1 MEQQDYLF
9 DAHPKAGT
17 LDCPLHQALNLISHK
32 WTALIINHLYQA
44 RGSLRFRQLQRK
56 VGQVT
61 QKELTQRLREL
72 ECLGMISRKVYPE
85 VPPRVEYQL
94 TEVGAALM
102 PPLKALA
109 EWSDK
114 YNIDLQRPAPVAV
127 DINDR
132 SRKTT
137 SSLQK
142 SAKPISTRS

>member
-1 MEQQDYLF
+1 MEHQDILS

-32 WTALIINHLYQA
+32 WTALIIYHLYQA

-72 ECLGMISRKVYPE
+72 KCLGIISREVFPE

-94 TEVGAALM
+94 TEIGAALIQ
-102 PPLKALA
+102 PLKALA
-109 EWSDK
+109 EWAEHK
-114 YNIDLQRPAPVAV
+114 LLPAA
-127 DINDR
+127 R
-132 SRKTT
+132 R
-137 SSLQK
+137 
-142 SAKPISTRS
+142 A

>member
-1 MEQQDYLF
+1 MEQQDFLS

-32 WTALIINHLYQA
+32 WTALIVYHLYRA

-56 VGQVT
+56 VGPVT

-85 VPPRVEYQL
+85 APPRVEYQL
-94 TEVGAALM
+94 TEIGAALM

-109 EWSDK
+109 EWAEH
-114 YNIDLQRPAPVAV
+114 ILIPA
-127 DINDR
+127 
-132 SRKTT
+132 SRR
-137 SSLQK
+137 
-142 SAKPISTRS
+142 A